1 MAMVEAGRLYYR
13 GQPAFER
20 PRPRRRRPA
29 MPLTELEPAALDALA
44 AGLDPATQAI
54 VELYRACRLDGERF
68 ADCFARLGAPS
79 YAAMLDE
86 ALQGAA

>member
-1 MAMVEAGRLYYR
+1 MVEAGRLSDR
-13 GQPAFER
+13 GHPAFER
-20 PRPRRRRPA
+20 SRWRRPA
-29 MPLTELEPAALDALA
+29 PPPADLEPAAIDALA
-44 AGLDPATQAI
+44 ARLDPASQAI